1 MKQTDVEGAS
11 APVESIEH
19 DGKTPRRQNTK
30 VKGHKSRVAPRK
42 HAPELRRQEILA
54 SALMEFASKGFGG
67 ARTESIVARTN
78 TNTAMLFH
86 YFGSKENLYIAVLES
101 IYDDIRKKE
110 AEIDFETM
118 TPVAAIEALVSFT
131 FNYYIEQP
139 HFVRMINNE
148 NQHEIAFLKK
158 SEKIARA
165 NTSIIEAL
173 QKIVDRGVEHGE
185 FRDGIDVT
193 DLYISISALGFT
205 YVSNRH
211 TLGLVF
217 GRDLFTR
224 EAIDSRL
231 STMTEMILRY
241 LQKS

>member
-1 MKQTDVEGAS
+1 LRQKDVEGAS
-11 APVESIEH
+11 TPAENIEH
-19 DGKTPRRQNTK
+19 DGQTPQRRNAK

-42 HAPELRRQEILA
+42 HAPELRRQEILS
-54 SALMEFASKGFGG
+54 SALMEFASKRFGG
-67 ARTESIVARTN
+67 ARTESIIARTN

-101 IYDDIRKKE
+101 IYDDIRRKE
-110 AEIDFETM
+110 AEIKFDTM
-118 TPVAAIEALVSFT
+118 TPVVAIQTMIRFT

-158 SEKIARA
+158 SDKIARA
-165 NTSIIEAL
+165 NTSIVEAL
-173 QKIVDRGVEHGE
+173 QKIVDRGVDNGE
-185 FRDGIDVT
+185 FRAGIDVT
-193 DLYISISALGFT
+193 DLYISISALCFT

-224 EAIDSRL
+224 EALDSRL

-241 LQKS
+241 LRKE